1 MQSQIDVFI
10 NLSTDV
16 MYSKMSC
23 INVALIVC
31 DYWKEMWRKKKAS
44 SVICALH
51 SNQKRCTNSWRIN
64 DSWMWITKAMPDCSF
79 DKRYIRATII
89 YSMHIVTRIQY
100 EIMLKL
106 VIVRA
111 RLDYILRK
119 MSQFNGVLYKL
130 AYLYIYIFV
139 GWHYL
144 CSIF

>member
-1 MQSQIDVFI
+1 
-10 NLSTDV
+10 
-16 MYSKMSC
+16 
-23 INVALIVC
+23 
-31 DYWKEMWRKKKAS
+31 
-44 SVICALH
+44 
-51 SNQKRCTNSWRIN
+51 
-64 DSWMWITKAMPDCSF
+64 MPDCSF

-130 AYLYIYIFV
+130 AYLYIYIRWLTLLVFNFLV
-139 GWHYL
+139 IFMCTNLACYNSEHIDDDARMSFYL
-144 CSIF
+144 IYIYETTLHHHHRNEIGNKRGKKEEHITERTIYKRIYRNSSISVI